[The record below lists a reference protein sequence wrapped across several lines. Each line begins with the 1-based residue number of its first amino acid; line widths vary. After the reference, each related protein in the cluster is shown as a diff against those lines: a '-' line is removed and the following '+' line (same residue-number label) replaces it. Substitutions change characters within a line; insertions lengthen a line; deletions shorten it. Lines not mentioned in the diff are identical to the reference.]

1 MRQNTLKLS
10 LIILLIVITQTTLQ
24 TLTLSTLAQDEE
36 IFTLRSQ
43 TPIIPHHEDDRGIDG
58 GAIVF
63 HDGLFHMFHNGFR
76 TWPGESVVRYSTSTD
91 GINWELASEEPVFT
105 TAEVDYAEVMV
116 GVSSAMVLEDGTW
129 VLYFFTWQTLSIQF
143 GPGEIGR
150 TTATNPMGPWTPDP
164 APILIQGSE
173 GEWDSGQLS
182 IPSVVVDENGGY
194 RMYYTASDDAGFMQI
209 GMATSNDG
217 VEWRKYDDPA
227 TTESPYAESDPVI
240 FAGESGE
247 WDQNAA
253 YQPNVVHTPDGWIMV
268 YKSFGN
274 GSSQVGIATS
284 EDGVAWSKF
293 EANPIILSSDYPGGG
308 GFGLPELIY
317 HDETYWLYIPAGT
330 SSSSDLF
337 LAMHDG
343 ALFETPAS
351 SE

>member
-1 MRQNTLKLS
+1 MRRNTLRLS
-10 LIILLIVITQTTLQ
+10 LIIFLVVITQKGIVN
-24 TLTLSTLAQDEE
+24 LTMYTLAQDDE
-36 IFTLRSQ
+36 IFTLHSQ
-43 TPIIPHHEDDRGIDG
+43 TPIIAHHEDDRGIDG
-58 GAIVF
+58 GAVVY

-91 GINWELASEEPVFT
+91 GINWELASDEPVFT
-105 TAEVDYAEVMV
+105 TEEVDYAEVMV
-116 GVSSAMVLEDGTW
+116 GVSSAMVLDDGTW
-129 VLYFFTWQTLSIQF
+129 VLYFFTWQTFSIQF

-150 TTATNPMGPWTPDP
+150 ATAIVPLGPWIPDP

-182 IPSVVVDENGGY
+182 IPSVMVDDDGAY
-194 RMYYTASDDAGFMQI
+194 RMYYTASDESGFMQI
-209 GMATSNDG
+209 GMATSEDG
-217 VEWRKYDDPA
+217 VEWVKYDDPA
-227 TTESPYAESDPVI
+227 TTESPYAESDPVV

-274 GSSQVGIATS
+274 GNSQVGIATS
-284 EDGVAWSKF
+284 EDGVIWTKF
-293 EANPIILSSDYPGGG
+293 EANPIILSNDFVGGQ

-317 HDETYWLYIPAGT
+317 HNDTYFLYIPSGS

-337 LAMHDG
+337 LATHEG
-343 ALFETPAS
+343 ALLEVLSS